1 MRIGRSLGLVFL
13 LILTVGI
20 IQGCSHRWHDW
31 DDQCYGH
38 GGGMMWHGGGCGPG
52 MMGSGPGYY
61 RSGEPLTIDQAKS
74 TVERYIAFSRNPNI
88 KVGQVTEK
96 DKYFE
101 AEIITK
107 EGSIVD
113 KLMIDKQTGWMRSVY

>member
-1 MRIGRSLGLVFL
+1 
-13 LILTVGI
+13 
-20 IQGCSHRWHDW
+20 
-31 DDQCYGH
+31 
-38 GGGMMWHGGGCGPG
+38 MWHGGGCGPV